1 MINVFRPLH
10 PSGFLSCSDRR
21 LRLDSPGGG
30 AEANKRD
37 FFHATAVAMPRHAS
51 MAAPNVDA
59 HAVPS
64 LPLLEYR
71 NPLPYETSSY
81 LQIMS
86 MWVCYP
92 TFKKPDPPLSVS
104 SQGTYSGGASASK
117 RCNSRSSRNLAISS
131 CSRATWLRKVDVPLV
146 DVGVGDRMDR
156 DGRPLGLGSRRKRGA
171 AVVGDCAL
179 VSGTDL

>member
-21 LRLDSPGGG
+21 LRLDSPGDG
-30 AEANKRD
+30 AEANKRH

-71 NPLPYETSSY
+71 NPLPYETSLY

-86 MWVCYP
+86 MWV
-92 TFKKPDPPLSVS
+92 SI
-104 SQGTYSGGASASK
+104 
-117 RCNSRSSRNLAISS
+117 RSSRNLARHCPYHLKERIPG
-131 CSRATWLRKVDVPLV
+131 APPPANVVIPALLV
-146 DVGVGDRMDR
+146 TSQS
-156 DGRPLGLGSRRKRGA
+156 PPA
-171 AVVGDCAL
+171 AEPPGCAKL
-179 VSGTDL
+179 MCH